1 MVAPILRHGWAF
13 LARQQLP
20 ARRKC
25 GAKIATSLTL
35 RLAPALLIPPS
46 EVKNVADGIYVGMAG
61 AAARAAQL
69 ESIADNLANAETPGF
84 KAARPAFSSFLPGRG
99 PTDKVFSAAVATGI
113 DLRPGTTVPTDNP
126 LDVIPEGDLFLGVEM
141 APGQQGYTRNGKIT
155 VDTDGKLTVAG
166 HALLGASGQPIVVP
180 VGSAPTMNEN
190 GDVMV
195 DGAVVDRVGLF
206 EVQGPVDRN
215 GLSIL
220 TAGPGATVTEVEG
233 SLRVGE
239 LELGNAP
246 PLESTIAMITAQR
259 NFDSAMQA
267 IQTYRRLD
275 EKATEVGR
283 VR

>member
-1 MVAPILRHGWAF
+1 
-13 LARQQLP
+13 
-20 ARRKC
+20 
-25 GAKIATSLTL
+25 
-35 RLAPALLIPPS
+35 
-46 EVKNVADGIYVGMAG
+46 VADGIYVGMAG

-84 KAARPAFSSFLPGRG
+84 KASRPAFSSFLPGRG
-99 PTDKVFSAAVATGI
+99 PTDKVFSGAVATGI
-113 DLRPGTTVPTDNP
+113 DLRPGVTVPTDNP

-141 APGQQGYTRNGKIT
+141 APGQTGYTRNGKIS
-155 VDTDGKLTVAG
+155 VDPDGRLIAAG
-166 HALLGASGQPIVVP
+166 HALLGQSGGPITVP
-180 VGSAPTMNEN
+180 VGSAPTINEN
-190 GDVMV
+190 GEVMV
-195 DGAVVDRVGLF
+195 DKAVVDRVGLF
-206 EVQGPVDRN
+206 QVQGPMDRN

-220 TAGPGATVTEVEG
+220 TAGAGATVTEAPEG
-233 SLRVGE
+233 TVRVGE